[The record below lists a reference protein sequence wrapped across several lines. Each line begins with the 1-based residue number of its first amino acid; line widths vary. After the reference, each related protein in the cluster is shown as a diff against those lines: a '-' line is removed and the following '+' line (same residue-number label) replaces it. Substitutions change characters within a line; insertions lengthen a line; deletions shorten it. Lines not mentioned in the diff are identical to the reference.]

1 VPSRSRAAWTG
12 LGLFAL
18 LAALWLLAGSAT
30 GLGLIHALATRLRP
44 YTTVTTLEI
53 EGVGPVRLF
62 LNSNDKV
69 VTPLI
74 EAQGAWEPNETHW
87 FVRSL
92 RPGDTVVDAGA
103 NIGWYTVIAGKR
115 VGDAGRVYAFEPDP
129 EAFALLERNVRVNG
143 LHNVVLEQKAL
154 SDAPGHIELFIAP
167 DNKGDHRIYQPE
179 GEHRASVQVEAVT
192 LDDYFRDAPEGVDF
206 VKSDTQGAE
215 LVILKGMRGLI
226 EKSPSL
232 VMAFEYAPKALAGLG
247 GDAGEMLSIFQ
258 SHGFRMYDLGSG
270 FGGVQ
275 PLHPVQPQVLLSRY
289 DPHKEFF
296 TNLLL
301 LKGRDDLLPAPAPT
315 PQ

>member
-1 VPSRSRAAWTG
+1 LRSRAAWVGTG
-12 LGLFAL
+12 LLAL
-18 LAALWLLAGSAT
+18 VAALWWLAGSGP
-30 GLGLIHALATRLRP
+30 GLQLRHALGARLKP
-44 YTTVTTLEI
+44 YAAVTTLEI

-62 LNSNDKV
+62 LNANDRV

-87 FVRSL
+87 FVRAL

-103 NIGWYTVIAGKR
+103 NIGWYTVIAGKL

-129 EAFALLERNVRVNG
+129 EAFGLLERNVRVNG

-154 SDAPGHIELFIAP
+154 SDAPGHIKLFIAP
-167 DNKGDHRIYQPE
+167 ENKGDHRIYQPE
-179 GEHRASVQVEAVT
+179 GEHRAYVEIEAVT
-192 LDDYFRDAPEGVDF
+192 LDDYFRDRPDGVDF

-215 LVILKGMRGLI
+215 LVILKGMRQLI

-247 GDAGEMLSIFQ
+247 GDAREMLSLFQ
-258 SHGFRMYDLGSG
+258 AHGFQMFDLGSG

-275 PLHPVQPQVLLSRY
+275 PLTRVQPQALLRNY
-289 DPHKEFF
+289 DPKTEFF
-296 TNLLL
+296 TNLFL
-301 LKGRDDLLPAPAPT
+301 LKNRDDLLPAPEPASR
-315 PQ
+315 